1 MAKEKILVVDSDSDV
16 LELCLRGL
24 SAEGYMVEGATSG
37 RQAIEMAR
45 REQCDLLLVDFMP
58 SPDPVEG
65 MPDLNGLE
73 VYRAIKE
80 FSPQTIGVVITDS
93 KSTGNIIEALQLGFD
108 DLVVKPFTP
117 DWLSSTVA
125 KALDK
130 RRLERENVRLGTLMP
145 LFELSKAFLTTLN
158 LNSLLN
164 QIVETGLQE
173 TKADRASLMLLE
185 GQELVVKASV
195 GLPSEIADAARER
208 VGEGV
213 AGWVADTGEALL
225 LADGAPLNPQIRE
238 AMIREEI
245 TSALCVPL
253 LVKDKVVGVLNLSK
267 LGEGPAFTQGD
278 LEFISILG
286 GKAAIAIENARL
298 YEAAQRELTERKR
311 VEEELTRVATE
322 LQQLIDTANAP
333 IFGVDANGLV
343 NEWNQKA
350 VKITD
355 YSRDEVFGRNLV
367 EGFIAEDYKVLV
379 KEVLDNALAGKETSN
394 FEFPLYT
401 KSGKRVEVLLNAT
414 PRRDASGN
422 IVGVVG
428 VGQDITH
435 LKEVDRLKSNIVAN
449 VSHELRAPLASIKA
463 YTELLLDELEGE
475 DRALRHRFLTVID
488 RETDRLT
495 GLISDVLDLSRLEA
509 GQFAMRKEPL
519 HLSEIIGDVLDLFD
533 IQAQDRKISIHTDVQ
548 PDLPPI
554 LADRELMTM
563 MIKNLVGNA
572 IKFSSEGGQV
582 GVLAREED
590 AKLILSV
597 VDRGT
602 GIPPDDLPHIF
613 DKFYRVWSTTES
625 GIEGVGLG
633 LVLAKEATEAHGG
646 KIEVESELG
655 VGSRFTVTLPIVGQG
670 ADTPTESVLSTS
682 TALSADS
689 AEGLSTG

>member
-1 MAKEKILVVDSDSDV
+1 MAKDKILVVDSDPDV
-16 LELCLRGL
+16 LELCLQSLR
-24 SAEGYMVEGATSG
+24 AEGYMVEGVISG
-37 RQAIEMAR
+37 RQAIEAAKKG
-45 REQCDLLLVDFMP
+45 QFDLLLVDIMV
-58 SPDPVEG
+58 S
-65 MPDLNGLE
+65 DLNGLK
-73 VYRAIKE
+73 VYQTIKQLTPE
-80 FSPQTIGVVITDS
+80 MIGVVITGS
-93 KSTGNIIEALQLGFD
+93 KNTEDIIKALQLGFD
-108 DLVVKPFTP
+108 DFVIKPCAP

-130 RRLERENVRLGTLMP
+130 RRLGRENVRLRTLMP
-145 LFELSKAFLTTLN
+145 LFELSKDFLTTLD
-158 LNSLLN
+158 LDSLLD
-164 QIVETGLQE
+164 QIVQMGLQE
-173 TKADRASLMLLE
+173 TEADRASLMLLE
-185 GQELVVKASV
+185 EQELVVKASV
-195 GLPSEIADAARER
+195 GLPSEIAATARER
-208 VGEGV
+208 VGEGI
-213 AGWVADTGEALL
+213 AGWVADRGKALL
-225 LADGAPLNPQIRE
+225 LTEEASLNHQIRE

-286 GKAAIAIENARL
+286 GEAAIAIENARL
-298 YEAAQRELTERKR
+298 YEAAQRELTERR
-311 VEEELTRVATE
+311 RAEEELSRVATE

-333 IFGVDANGLV
+333 IFGVDANGLI

-350 VKITD
+350 VKITG
-355 YSRDEVFGRNLV
+355 YSRGEVLGRNLV
-367 EGFIAEDYKVLV
+367 EDFIAEDYKVLV
-379 KEVLDNALAGKETSN
+379 KEVLDNALMGKETSN

-401 KSGKRVEVLLNAT
+401 KDGKRVELLLNAT

-422 IVGVVG
+422 IIGVVS

-475 DRALRHRFLTVID
+475 DRALRQRFLTVID

-495 GLISDVLDLSRLEA
+495 GLICDILDLSRLEA
-509 GQFAMRKEPL
+509 GQFAMKGEPL
-519 HLSEIIGDVLDLFD
+519 HIGEIIGDVLDLFD
-533 IQAQDRKISIHTDVQ
+533 IQAQDRKISIHADVQ

-563 MIKNLVGNA
+563 IIKNLVGNA
-572 IKFSSEGGQV
+572 IKFSNEGGQV
-582 GVLAREED
+582 GVVAWEED

-597 VDRGT
+597 VDRGV

-613 DKFYRVWSTTES
+613 EKFYRVWSTTES

-633 LVLAKEATEAHGG
+633 LVLAKEAAEAHGG

-655 VGSRFTVTLPIVGQG
+655 VGSRFIVTLPIPGQG
-670 ADTPTESVLSTS
+670 TDIST
-682 TALSADS
+682 
-689 AEGLSTG
+689 

>member
-1 MAKEKILVVDSDSDV
+1 MPQEKILVVDSDPDV
-16 LELCLRGL
+16 LELCLRSL
-24 SAEGYMVEGATSG
+24 SMEGYMVGGATSG
-37 RQAIEMAR
+37 HQAIEIAR
-45 REQCDLLLVDFMP
+45 KEQLDLLLVDIMMP
-58 SPDPVEG
+58 ELS
-65 MPDLNGLE
+65 GLE
-73 VYRAIKE
+73 IYRAIKE
-80 FSPQTIGVVITDS
+80 STPEIIGVITTGS
-93 KSTGNIIEALQLGFD
+93 KSTEDIIKALQLGFD
-108 DLVVKPFTP
+108 DFVVKPFTP
-117 DWLSSTVA
+117 DWLSSTVV

-130 RRLERENVRLGTLMP
+130 RRLERENVRLRTLMP
-145 LFELSKAFLTTLN
+145 LFELIKAFLTTLN
-158 LNSLLN
+158 LSNLLD
-164 QIVETGLQE
+164 QIVQTGLQE

-185 GQELVVKASV
+185 GEELVVKASV
-195 GLPSEIADAARER
+195 GLPLEIAAAARER
-208 VGEGV
+208 VGEGI
-213 AGWVADTGEALL
+213 AGWVADKGEALL
-225 LADGAPLNPQIRE
+225 LADGASLNPQIRE

-267 LGEGPAFTQGD
+267 LEEGPAFTQGD

-286 GKAAIAIENARL
+286 GEAAIAIENARL
-298 YEAAQRELTERKR
+298 YEAAQRELTERRR

-333 IFGVDANGLV
+333 IFGVNANGMV

-350 VKITD
+350 VKITG

-367 EGFIAEDYKVLV
+367 EDFIAEDYKVLV

-401 KSGKRVEVLLNAT
+401 NDGKRVELLLNAT

-495 GLISDVLDLSRLEA
+495 GLICDVLDLSRLEA
-509 GQFAMRKEPL
+509 GQFAMKMEPL
-519 HLSEIIGDVLDLFD
+519 HIGEIIGDILDLFD
-533 IQAQDRKISIHTDVQ
+533 IQAQDRKISIHADVQ

-554 LADRELMTM
+554 LVDRELMTM

-582 GVLAREED
+582 DVVAREED

-597 VDRGT
+597 IDRGL

-613 DKFYRVWSTTES
+613 EKFYRVWSTTES

-633 LVLAKEATEAHGG
+633 LVLAKEASEAHGG

-655 VGSRFTVTLPIVGQG
+655 VGSRFIVTLPIAGQG
-670 ADTPTESVLSTS
+670 ADI
-682 TALSADS
+682 
-689 AEGLSTG
+689 STGSVQVREHTGEW

>member
-1 MAKEKILVVDSDSDV
+1 MPQEKILVVDSDPDV
-16 LELCLRGL
+16 LELCLRSL
-24 SAEGYMVEGATSG
+24 SKEGYTVEGAASG

-45 REQCDLLLVDFMP
+45 KEQFDLLLVDIML
-58 SPDPVEG
+58 D
-65 MPDLNGLE
+65 GLE
-73 VYRAIKE
+73 IYRAIKK
-80 FSPQTIGVVITDS
+80 FAPAMIGVVITDS
-93 KSTGNIIEALQLGFD
+93 QSTEAIIEALQLGFD
-108 DLVVKPFTP
+108 DFVVKPLTP

-130 RRLERENVRLGTLMP
+130 RRLERENVRLRTLMP

-158 LNSLLN
+158 LNSLLD

-195 GLPSEIADAARER
+195 GLPSEIAAAARER
-208 VGEGV
+208 VGDGI
-213 AGWVADTGEALL
+213 AGWVANRGEALL
-225 LADGAPLNPQIRE
+225 LADGASLNPQIRE
-238 AMIREEI
+238 AMIRGEI

-311 VEEELTRVATE
+311 VEEELTRMATE

-350 VKITD
+350 VTITG
-355 YSRDEVFGRNLV
+355 YSKDEVFGRNLV
-367 EGFIAEDYKVLV
+367 EDFIAEDYKVLV
-379 KEVLDNALAGKETSN
+379 KEVLDNALVGKETSN

-401 KSGKRVEVLLNAT
+401 KDGKRVEVLLNAT
-414 PRRDASGN
+414 TRRDASGN

-475 DRALRHRFLTVID
+475 DRALRQRFLTVID

-495 GLISDVLDLSRLEA
+495 GLICDVLDLSRLEA
-509 GQFAMRKEPL
+509 GQFALKKEPV
-519 HLSEIIGDVLDLFD
+519 HIGEIIGEVLDLFD
-533 IQAQDRKISIHTDVQ
+533 IQAQDRKISIHADVQ

-572 IKFSSEGGQV
+572 IKFSNEGGQV
-582 GVLAREED
+582 GVVAREED
-590 AKLILSV
+590 ARLILSI
-597 VDRGT
+597 VDQGI

-613 DKFYRVWSTTES
+613 EKFYRVWSTTES

-633 LVLAKEATEAHGG
+633 LVLAKEAAEAHGG
-646 KIEVESELG
+646 RIEVESELG
-655 VGSRFTVTLPIVGQG
+655 VGSRFIATLPIVGQG
-670 ADTPTESVLSTS
+670 TDATTGLRRAQSSRSV
-682 TALSADS
+682 
-689 AEGLSTG
+689 

>member
-1 MAKEKILVVDSDSDV
+1 MAKDKILVVDSDPDV
-16 LELCLRGL
+16 LELCLQSLRT
-24 SAEGYMVEGATSG
+24 EGYMVEGVTSG
-37 RQAIEMAR
+37 RQAIEVAKN
-45 REQCDLLLVDFMP
+45 EQFDLLLVDIMV
-58 SPDPVEG
+58 S
-65 MPDLNGLE
+65 DLNGLK
-73 VYRAIKE
+73 VYQTIKQLTPE
-80 FSPQTIGVVITDS
+80 MIGVVITGS
-93 KSTGNIIEALQLGFD
+93 KNTEDIIKALQLGFD
-108 DLVVKPFTP
+108 DFVIKPCAP

-130 RRLERENVRLGTLMP
+130 RRLGRENVRLRTLMP
-145 LFELSKAFLTTLN
+145 LFELSKDFLTTLD
-158 LNSLLN
+158 LDSLLD
-164 QIVETGLQE
+164 QIVQTGLQE
-173 TKADRASLMLLE
+173 TEADRASLMLLE
-185 GQELVVKASV
+185 EQELVVKASV
-195 GLPSEIADAARER
+195 GLPSEIAATARER
-208 VGEGV
+208 VGEGI
-213 AGWVADTGEALL
+213 AGWVADRGKALL
-225 LADGAPLNPQIRE
+225 LTEEASLNHQIRE

-286 GKAAIAIENARL
+286 GEAAIAIENARL
-298 YEAAQRELTERKR
+298 YEAAQRELAERR
-311 VEEELTRVATE
+311 RAEEELSRVATE

-333 IFGVDANGLV
+333 IFGVDANGLI

-350 VKITD
+350 VKITG
-355 YSRDEVFGRNLV
+355 YSRGEVLGCNLV
-367 EGFIAEDYKVLV
+367 KDFIAEDYKVLV
-379 KEVLDNALAGKETSN
+379 KEVLDNALMGKETSN

-401 KSGKRVEVLLNAT
+401 KDGKRVELLLNAT

-422 IVGVVG
+422 IIGVVS

-475 DRALRHRFLTVID
+475 DRALRQRFLTVID

-495 GLISDVLDLSRLEA
+495 GLIC
-509 GQFAMRKEPL
+509 
-519 HLSEIIGDVLDLFD
+519 DVLDLFD
-533 IQAQDRKISIHTDVQ
+533 IQAQDRKISIHADIQ

-563 MIKNLVGNA
+563 IIKNLVGNA
-572 IKFSSEGGQV
+572 IKFSNEGGQV
-582 GVLAREED
+582 GVVAWEED

-597 VDRGT
+597 VDRGV

-613 DKFYRVWSTTES
+613 EKFYRVWSTTES

-633 LVLAKEATEAHGG
+633 LVLAKEAAEAHGG

-655 VGSRFTVTLPIVGQG
+655 VGSRFIVTLPIPGQG
-670 ADTPTESVLSTS
+670 TDIST
-682 TALSADS
+682 
-689 AEGLSTG
+689 

>member
-1 MAKEKILVVDSDSDV
+1 MAKEKILVVDSDPDV

-24 SAEGYMVEGATSG
+24 SAEGYVVEEATSG

-45 REQCDLLLVDFMP
+45 REQCDLLLVDFMT
-58 SPDPVEG
+58 PDV
-65 MPDLNGLE
+65 NGLE

-80 FSPQTIGVVITDS
+80 FGPETIGVVITDS
-93 KSTGNIIEALQLGFD
+93 KSTENIIEALQLGFD
-108 DLVVKPFTP
+108 DFVVKPFTP

-158 LNSLLN
+158 LNSLLD

-185 GQELVVKASV
+185 GQELVVNASV
-195 GLPSEIADAARER
+195 GLPSEIAVAARER

-213 AGWVADTGEALL
+213 AGWVADSGEALL
-225 LADGAPLNPQIRE
+225 LADEAPLNPQIRE

-253 LVKDKVVGVLNLSK
+253 LVKDKVIGVLNLSK

-298 YEAAQRELTERKR
+298 YEEAQRELAERKR

-355 YSRDEVFGRNLV
+355 YGRDEVFGCNLV
-367 EGFIAEDYKVLV
+367 EDFIAEDYKVPV

-401 KSGKRVEVLLNAT
+401 KDGKRVELLLNAT

-422 IVGVVG
+422 IVGVVS

-475 DRALRHRFLTVID
+475 DRALRHRFLTIID

-509 GQFAMRKEPL
+509 GQFAMKKEPL
-519 HLSEIIGDVLDLFD
+519 HIGEIIGDVLDIFD
-533 IQAQDRKISIHTDVQ
+533 IQAQDRRISIHADVQ
-548 PDLPPI
+548 PDLPLI

-597 VDRGT
+597 VDWGT

-633 LVLAKEATEAHGG
+633 LVLAKEAAEAHGG
-646 KIEVESELG
+646 RIEVESELG
-655 VGSRFTVTLPIVGQG
+655 VGSRFIVTLPIVGQG
-670 ADTPTESVLSTS
+670 ADI
-682 TALSADS
+682 SAS
-689 AEGLSTG
+689 

>member
-1 MAKEKILVVDSDSDV
+1 MPQEKILVVDSDPDV
-16 LELCLRGL
+16 LELCLRSL
-24 SAEGYMVEGATSG
+24 SMEGYTVEGATSG
-37 RQAIEMAR
+37 HQALEMAR
-45 REQCDLLLVDFMP
+45 KKQCDLLLVDIML
-58 SPDPVEG
+58 D
-65 MPDLNGLE
+65 GLE
-73 VYRAIKE
+73 IYRAIKE
-80 FSPQTIGVVITDS
+80 STPEIIGVITTGS
-93 KSTGNIIEALQLGFD
+93 KSTEDIIKALQLGFND
-108 DLVVKPFTP
+108 FVVKPFTP

-125 KALDK
+125 KALNK
-130 RRLERENVRLGTLMP
+130 RRLERENVRLRTLMP
-145 LFELSKAFLTTLN
+145 LFELIKAFLTTLN
-158 LNSLLN
+158 LSNLLD
-164 QIVETGLQE
+164 QIVQTGLQE

-185 GQELVVKASV
+185 GEELVVKASV
-195 GLPSEIADAARER
+195 GLPSEIAAAARER
-208 VGEGV
+208 VGEGI
-213 AGWVADTGEALL
+213 AGWVADKGEALL
-225 LADGAPLNPQIRE
+225 LADGASLNPQIRE
-238 AMIREEI
+238 VMIREEI

-286 GKAAIAIENARL
+286 GEAAIAIENARL

-333 IFGVDANGLV
+333 IFGVNANGMV

-350 VKITD
+350 AKITG

-367 EGFIAEDYKVLV
+367 EDFIAEDYKVLV

-401 KSGKRVEVLLNAT
+401 NDGKRVELLLNAT

-495 GLISDVLDLSRLEA
+495 GLICDVLDLSRLEA
-509 GQFAMRKEPL
+509 GQFAMKKEPL
-519 HLSEIIGDVLDLFD
+519 HIGEIIGEVFDLFD
-533 IQAQDRKISIHTDVQ
+533 IQAQDRKISIHADVQ
-548 PDLPPI
+548 SDLPPI

-572 IKFSSEGGQV
+572 IKFSNEGGRV
-582 GVLAREED
+582 DVTAREED
-590 AKLILSV
+590 TNLILSV
-597 VDRGT
+597 IDQGV

-633 LVLAKEATEAHGG
+633 LVLAKEAAEAHGG
-646 KIEVESELG
+646 KIEVESELS
-655 VGSRFTVTLPIVGQG
+655 VGSRFIVTLPIVGQG
-670 ADTPTESVLSTS
+670 ADTPTGSVQVREHTS
-682 TALSADS
+682 
-689 AEGLSTG
+689 EW

>member
-1 MAKEKILVVDSDSDV
+1 
-16 LELCLRGL
+16 
-24 SAEGYMVEGATSG
+24 
-37 RQAIEMAR
+37 
-45 REQCDLLLVDFMP
+45 
-58 SPDPVEG
+58 

-80 FSPQTIGVVITDS
+80 FSPDTIGVVITGS
-93 KSTGNIIEALQLGFD
+93 RSTGNIIEALQLGFD
-108 DLVVKPFTP
+108 DFVVKPFTP
-117 DWLSSTVA
+117 DWLNSTMT
-125 KALDK
+125 KALNK

-145 LFELSKAFLTTLN
+145 LFELSKAFLATLN

-195 GLPSEIADAARER
+195 GLPSEIAVAARER
-208 VGEGV
+208 VGEGI
-213 AGWVADTGEALL
+213 AGWVADRGKALL

-253 LVKDKVVGVLNLSK
+253 LVKDKVIGVLNLSK
-267 LGEGPAFTQGD
+267 LREGPAFSQGD

-350 VKITD
+350 AEITGH
-355 YSRDEVFGRNLV
+355 SKDEVCGRSLV
-367 EGFIAEDYKVLV
+367 EDFIAEDYKVLV
-379 KEVLDNALAGKETSN
+379 KEVLDNALVGKETSN

-401 KSGKRVEVLLNAT
+401 KDGKRVEVLLNAT

-475 DRALRHRFLTVID
+475 DRALRHRFLTIID

-495 GLISDVLDLSRLEA
+495 GLICDVLDLSRLEA
-509 GQFAMRKEPL
+509 GQFALKKEPL
-519 HLSEIIGDVLDLFD
+519 YIGEIIGDILDLYD
-533 IQAQDRKISIHTDVQ
+533 IQAQDRKISIHADVQ

-563 MIKNLVGNA
+563 IIKNLVGNA
-572 IKFSSEGGQV
+572 IKFSKEGGQV

-590 AKLILSV
+590 ARLILSI

-613 DKFYRVWSTTES
+613 EKFYRVWSTTES

-633 LVLAKEATEAHGG
+633 LVLAKEAAEAHGG
-646 KIEVESELG
+646 KIEVESKLG
-655 VGSRFTVTLPIVGQG
+655 VGSRFIVTLPMVGQD
-670 ADTPTESVLSTS
+670 ADTPTESALSSS
-682 TALSADS
+682 TAPSANS

>member
-1 MAKEKILVVDSDSDV
+1 MPQEKILVVDRDPDV
-16 LELCLRGL
+16 LELCLRSL
-24 SAEGYMVEGATSG
+24 SMEGYTVEGAASSH
-37 RQAIEMAR
+37 RALEMSR
-45 REQCDLLLVDFMP
+45 KEQFDLVLVDIML
-58 SPDPVEG
+58 D
-65 MPDLNGLE
+65 GLE
-73 VYRAIKE
+73 IYRAIKE
-80 FSPQTIGVVITDS
+80 FAPAVIGVVITDS
-93 KSTGNIIEALQLGFD
+93 QSTEAIIEALQLGFD
-108 DLVVKPFTP
+108 DFVVKPFTP

-130 RRLERENVRLGTLMP
+130 RRLERENVRLRTLMP

-158 LNSLLN
+158 LNSLLD

-185 GQELVVKASV
+185 GQQLVVKASV
-195 GLPSEIADAARER
+195 GLPSEIAAAARER
-208 VGEGV
+208 IGDGI
-213 AGWVADTGEALL
+213 AGWVADSGEALL
-225 LADGAPLNPQIRE
+225 LADGASLNPQIRE
-238 AMIREEI
+238 AMIRGEI

-311 VEEELTRVATE
+311 VEEELTRMATE

-350 VKITD
+350 VKITG
-355 YSRDEVFGRNLV
+355 YSRYEVFGRSLV
-367 EGFIAEDYKVLV
+367 EDFIAEDYKVLV
-379 KEVLDNALAGKETSN
+379 KEVLDNALVGKETSN

-401 KSGKRVEVLLNAT
+401 KDGKRVEVLLNAT
-414 PRRDASGN
+414 TRRDASGN

-475 DRALRHRFLTVID
+475 DRALRQRFLTVID

-495 GLISDVLDLSRLEA
+495 GLICDVLDLSRLEA
-509 GQFAMRKEPL
+509 GQFALKREPL
-519 HLSEIIGDVLDLFD
+519 HIGEIIDDVLDLFD
-533 IQAQDRKISIHTDVQ
+533 IQAQDRKISIHADVQ
-548 PDLPPI
+548 PDLPLIP
-554 LADRELMTM
+554 ADKELVTM
-563 MIKNLVGNA
+563 LIKNLVGNA

-582 GVLAREED
+582 DVVAREAD
-590 AKLILSV
+590 AKLILNV
-597 VDRGT
+597 VDRGI
-602 GIPPDDLPHIF
+602 GIPPDDLSHIF
-613 DKFYRVWSTTES
+613 EKFYRVWSTTES

-633 LVLAKEATEAHGG
+633 LVLAKEAAEAHGG
-646 KIEVESELG
+646 SIEVESELG
-655 VGSRFTVTLPIVGQG
+655 VGSRFIVTLPIIGQG
-670 ADTPTESVLSTS
+670 ADTSTESILSTS
-682 TALSADS
+682 TVLSVNS
-689 AEGLSTG
+689 AEGLSTV

>member
-1 MAKEKILVVDSDSDV
+1 MAKEKILVVDSDPDV
-16 LELCLRGL
+16 LELCLQSLR
-24 SAEGYMVEGATSG
+24 AEGYMVEGATSG
-37 RQAIEMAR
+37 RQAIEVAKKA
-45 REQCDLLLVDFMP
+45 QFDLLLVDIMV
-58 SPDPVEG
+58 S
-65 MPDLNGLE
+65 DLSGLK
-73 VYRAIKE
+73 VYQATKKLTPE
-80 FSPQTIGVVITDS
+80 MIGVVITGS
-93 KSTGNIIEALQLGFD
+93 KNTEDIIKALQLGFD
-108 DLVVKPFTP
+108 DFVVKPCAP

-130 RRLERENVRLGTLMP
+130 RRLESENVRLRTLMP
-145 LFELSKAFLTTLN
+145 LFELIKAFLTTLN
-158 LNSLLN
+158 LSNLLD
-164 QIVETGLQE
+164 QIVQTGLQE

-185 GQELVVKASV
+185 GEELVVKASV
-195 GLPSEIADAARER
+195 GLPSEIAAAARER
-208 VGEGV
+208 VGEGI
-213 AGWVADTGEALL
+213 AGWVADKGEALL
-225 LADGAPLNPQIRE
+225 LADGASLNPQIRE

-267 LGEGPAFTQGD
+267 LREGPAFTQGD

-286 GKAAIAIENARL
+286 GEAAIAIENARL

-311 VEEELTRVATE
+311 MEEELIRMATE

-333 IFGVDANGLV
+333 IFGVNANGMV

-350 VKITD
+350 VKITG
-355 YSRDEVFGRNLV
+355 YSKNEVLGHNPM

-401 KSGKRVEVLLNAT
+401 KDGKRVELLLNAT

-495 GLISDVLDLSRLEA
+495 GLICDVLDLSRLEA
-509 GQFAMRKEPL
+509 GQFAMKKESL
-519 HLSEIIGDVLDLFD
+519 HIVEIISDVLDLFD
-533 IQAQDRKISIHTDVQ
+533 IQAQDRKISIHADVQ

-554 LADRELMTM
+554 LADRELITM

-572 IKFSSEGGQV
+572 IKFSNEGGRV
-582 GVLAREED
+582 DVTAREED
-590 AKLILSV
+590 TNLILSV
-597 VDRGT
+597 IDRGL

-613 DKFYRVWSTTES
+613 EKFYRVWSTTES

-633 LVLAKEATEAHGG
+633 LVLAKEAAEAHGG

-655 VGSRFTVTLPIVGQG
+655 VGSRFIVTLPIVGYG
-670 ADTPTESVLSTS
+670 TDTPTGSVQVR
-682 TALSADS
+682 
-689 AEGLSTG
+689 EHTGEW